1 MECFSLLCFI
11 AEYDQWFSKSSTA
24 ERGGDCLR
32 EVMIAFDA
40 QHASCNGVC

>member
-1 MECFSLLCFI
+1 MECFSLLRFI

-24 ERGGDCLR
+24 ARDGDSLR
-32 EVMIAFDA
+32 KVMIAFDA